1 MKLRILLSAML
12 VTALALPVIA
22 TATRFPDVPNDHQ
35 HADGIRWA
43 SDPEE
48 FNGNPI
54 FKGFPDGNFGPD
66 EKLTEG
72 QFVKVV
78 DRLFDSADRWTR
90 AETAALL
97 YYGFQGLNSTT
108 STTTTQPVVIETTT
122 TTIQPQNSDPQLQVS
137 FFHWGRN
144 VLVIRWIRPGWESQG
159 WKWRIHNGHKINGA
173 SSWQVGSLG
182 WSNILS
188 DRSWSINRYG
198 YIQGLRNNWQ
208 LEILWDNGERFIS
221 EPCVLRT
228 PVYAVSSPPWE
239 CPDTTDTSDWPDYS
253 HIPPEVSFRGPE
265 FHSESNDITSF
276 DIMLTPNRIN
286 SGNFQIRYCGKK
298 EYFRTGIPSYLVGEE
313 ERRWGLGNRN
323 TEGLAKGGVERRIRL
338 HCASNQIT
346 TRIKVS
352 YGNETI
358 VNELISIPIGT
369 NTKLNAQQL
378 NPYIQP
384 EFYSGYLDVVVGDSE
399 LARRSTMT
407 YYYGGTQRRDNDGTF
422 VSYISGKE
430 FDNGRFRIPISPE
443 VGGTVTLNIQVNE
456 PGAPTH
462 HLEYTFTG
470 FREQ

>member
-1 MKLRILLSAML
+1 MKLRVLVSAVL

-22 TATRFPDVPNDHQ
+22 TATRFPDVPDDHQ

-66 EKLTEG
+66 EKLTES

-78 DRLFDSADRWTR
+78 DRLFDTADRWTR

-108 STTTTQPVVIETTT
+108 TTTTTTQPVVIETTT
-122 TTIQPQNSDPQLQVS
+122 TIQPQNSDPLLQVS
-137 FFHWGRN
+137 LFTLGGRII
-144 VLVIRWIRPGWESQG
+144 IRWVRPGWESQG
-159 WKWRIHNGHKINGA
+159 WKWRIHNGHRRNGA
-173 SSWQVGSLG
+173 SSWKVGSLG
-182 WSNILS
+182 WSNILGDS
-188 DRSWSINRYG
+188 SMGIYGRYLLFG
-198 YIQGLRNNWQ
+198 NNWQ
-208 LEILWDNGERFIS
+208 LEIVWDNDERFIS
-221 EPCVLRT
+221 EPCVLN
-228 PVYAVSSPPWE
+228 VGDGGAVGWPPYE
-239 CPDTTDTSDWPDYS
+239 CPDTISTSGWPDYS

-265 FHSESNDITSF
+265 FHSESNGITSF

-286 SGNFQIRYCGKK
+286 SGNFSIRYCGKK
-298 EYFRTGIPSYLVGEE
+298 AWW
-313 ERRWGLGNRN
+313 WGLGNRN

-358 VNELISIPIGT
+358 VNELISIPTGT

-384 EFYSGYLDVVVGDSE
+384 EFYSGYLDVIVGESD

-407 YYYGGTQRRDNDGTF
+407 YYYSGGQRRDNDGTL
-422 VSYISGKE
+422 VSDIGSKKY
-430 FDNGRFRIPISPE
+430 DNGRFRIPISPE
-443 VGGTVTLNIQVNE
+443 VGGTATLNIQVNE

-462 HLEYTFTG
+462 HLEYTYTG
-470 FREQ
+470 FTEQ